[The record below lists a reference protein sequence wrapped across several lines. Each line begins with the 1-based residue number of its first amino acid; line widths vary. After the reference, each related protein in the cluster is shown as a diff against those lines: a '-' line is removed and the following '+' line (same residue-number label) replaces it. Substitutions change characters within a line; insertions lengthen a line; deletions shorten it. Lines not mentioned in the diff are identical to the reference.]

1 MYSYVAWKSESSS
14 AMAIN
19 SDDEDALEEE
29 RRLCY
34 VGITRAMKKLY
45 LSCARN
51 RMLHGSRNCNDISR
65 FIKEIPPLLFQDSG
79 DITRHVKRME
89 ERQFADTGYTGN
101 RYGSSGQS
109 GYGKGSYHGNR
120 RKQVPDILHRIHTA
134 ATVRQRKSRSV

>member
-1 MYSYVAWKSESSS
+1 
-14 AMAIN
+14 MAIN

-79 DITRHVKRME
+79 DITRHVKRM
-89 ERQFADTGYTGN
+89 N
-101 RYGSSGQS
+101 GSLQTPDIPEIGMVAA
-109 GYGKGSYHGNR
+109 GSQDMEKAHIMEDR
-120 RKQVPDILHRIHTA
+120 RKRVPDILHRIHTA

>member
-1 MYSYVAWKSESSS
+1 MSDDDNMVKLMTIHGSKGLEFPYVFLCGMEERIFPS

-51 RMLHGSRNCNDISR
+51 RMLHGSRNCNDIS
-65 FIKEIPPLLFQDSG
+65 
-79 DITRHVKRME
+79 
-89 ERQFADTGYTGN
+89 
-101 RYGSSGQS
+101 
-109 GYGKGSYHGNR
+109 
-120 RKQVPDILHRIHTA
+120 
-134 ATVRQRKSRSV
+134 